1 MSGRP
6 GRCVTVETRTDP
18 ATGPVEAGFAA
29 AVARHRA
36 LSSPRRTA
44 ILHVLRDDE
53 VPQAVDQV
61 AERVGLH
68 VNTAREHLELLVAAG
83 LVSRTAEARATRGR
97 PRTLYAAR
105 GPAEPEGAPWLRDQ
119 LSRVLLAGYGRPLA
133 EPGATAERA
142 AEALASALDAWQGGA
157 HADPA
162 EHAGDAGPAERAG
175 DPDPAGHPA
184 VAGDPN
190 PAGHPALVGDP
201 NLVGHPALVG
211 DPNPV
216 GRPAPAEARDRAGH
230 PDPAAEPAGDRAV
243 AQLAALREHLTRLGF
258 DPDVRADEVRLRRCP
273 VLDLAHERTDV
284 VCGIHLGLARGVLA
298 RVGGPV
304 TATGIEPFAGPGFC
318 VLRLGPT
325 SAATATHG

>member
-1 MSGRP
+1 
-6 GRCVTVETRTDP
+6 VTVETRTDP

-44 ILHVLRDDE
+44 ILQVLRDDE
-53 VPQAVDQV
+53 VPLAVDQV

-68 VNTAREHLELLVAAG
+68 VNTTREHLELLVAAG

-157 HADPA
+157 HADPG
-162 EHAGDAGPAERAG
+162 EYAG
-175 DPDPAGHPA
+175 DPDPAGH
-184 VAGDPN
+184 AGDPG
-190 PAGHPALVGDP
+190 PAGHPAVVGDSG
-201 NLVGHPALVG
+201 LVGHPALVG

-216 GRPAPAEARDRAGH
+216 GHPAVAGDSGLVGH
-230 PDPAAEPAGDRAV
+230 PDPAAEPPGDRAV

-325 SAATATHG
+325 SAATATQG